1 MSIIAPSPPAVS
13 WSLEEVAPGVLRLDM
28 PLPFRGL
35 KQVNLWLLHG
45 ADGWTMVD
53 CGFGSP
59 AHREMLEEAW
69 GMALGGR
76 PITRLVVT
84 HFHPD
89 HMGNAG
95 FIAQRWGLTPEM
107 TQLEWLAAHVA
118 WHDGY
123 SDDIAA
129 SEVFFRRHGLDDAS
143 IATYRDGFLRY
154 AASVDLPAAYR
165 RITDGDILRLGGGN
179 WRVITGAGHSP
190 DLATLYEARR
200 GIYIAGDQVLPGIT
214 PNVSVH
220 PGEPDA
226 DPIAAYVASLVHIRR
241 AVADDVL
248 VLPSHKHPFRG
259 LHGRLD
265 ALGAHHE
272 ARLSHLKGAFPAD
285 GSPIPAAAA
294 MAHLFPFALDGHQI
308 SFAMGET
315 LAHLNH
321 LIRRGE
327 AEERSAGERLLYHLT
342 PFAWDATP

>member
-1 MSIIAPSPPAVS
+1 MSLPHVSPPAHA
-13 WSLEEVAPGVLRLDM
+13 WSLDEVAPGVLRLDM

-53 CGFGSP
+53 CGFGSA
-59 AHREMLEEAW
+59 AHRDMLEEAW
-69 GMALGGR
+69 RAALGGR
-76 PITRLVVT
+76 PITRLVIT

-95 FIAQRWGLTPEM
+95 FIARRWGLMPEM

-123 SDDIAA
+123 SDDVAA
-129 SEVFFRRHGLDDAS
+129 SELFFRRHGLDETL

-154 AASVDLPAAYR
+154 GASVEMPTAFR
-165 RITDGDILRLGGGN
+165 RIADGDVLRLAGGD

-214 PNVSVH
+214 PNISVH
-220 PGEPDA
+220 PEEPDA
-226 DPIAAYVASLVHIRR
+226 DPIAAYIASLGRIRR

-248 VLPSHKHPFRG
+248 VLPSHKQPFCG
-259 LHGRLD
+259 LHARLD

-272 ARLSHLKGAFPAD
+272 ARLSHLKRAFPAD
-285 GSPIPAAAA
+285 GTRISAATA
-294 MAHLFPFALDGHQI
+294 MAHLFPFALDGHQL

-315 LAHLNH
+315 MAHLNH
-321 LIRRGE
+321 LVRRGE
-327 AEERSAGERLLYHLT
+327 AEQRSTGDRPFYRLNQRDLT
-342 PFAWDATP
+342 P